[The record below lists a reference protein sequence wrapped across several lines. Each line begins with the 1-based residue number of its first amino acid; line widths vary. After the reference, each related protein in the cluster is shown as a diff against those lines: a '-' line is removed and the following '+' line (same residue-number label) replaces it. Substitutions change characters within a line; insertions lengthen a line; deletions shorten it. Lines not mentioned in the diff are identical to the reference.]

1 MRNGRCYQMNENNVN
16 PNPVDDVKDENT
28 EPLTE
33 EINEVSQESAQD
45 AEVVQAEAEV
55 QETEVAE
62 SDIADEA
69 EEAAEDTAEETE
81 NVAETT
87 EEVNSE
93 DDEETEEVEE
103 VEATEEPVKKKKR
116 RGVKALIAF
125 LVFVMVIAIAGMI
138 AVIYTAEKSKIDL
151 DQVVLTVDNVDSNA
165 AEFYQSYMYYY
176 SYNSYYQYSEEQL
189 KELAIDQL
197 LLTNSLYADAIAAGY
212 TVTDELQQ
220 QIDEQLESIKLTAES
235 SSITADEYLN
245 KAFCPGFTLE
255 MFEEILT
262 KSMVAQ
268 TYYSDKMETIEKKY
282 EGDSGKALVEA
293 EYNENKLSYDLTDV
307 SYWYFDASEEG
318 AQDNADAIVAQVNG
332 GKSFD
337 AAIQSV
343 TGDAEALSNV
353 LKGHS
358 KSALESGSFIKEAIE
373 WIFAKNED
381 GSYKNAAGAVT
392 TVADDSKIYVF
403 YVNNAPHRDE
413 IHPVDVEYIQ
423 IDVSTDSSI
432 KTEKE
437 LKIEAKS
444 VANSIMK
451 EFEDTDKTVESFE
464 KLITEKNNGDDKLVK
479 GDVFEL
485 MKNDGSVDAV
495 VEEWAFED
503 GREIGDYALV
513 ESEDCYYIL
522 FFANRSENP
531 VWYDSIWNAMV
542 TNEARAFEEGI
553 LAESEASAQIND
565 EVVNDVIAYVANLA
579 SQYNY

>member
-16 PNPVDDVKDENT
+16 PNPVDDVKEENT

-33 EINEVSQESAQD
+33 EVNEVAEESVQE
-45 AEVVQAEAEV
+45 AEVVQTEAEV
-55 QETEVAE
+55 QETEAAE
-62 SDIADEA
+62 AEIADET
-69 EEAAEDTAEETE
+69 EETVDDTAEESAD
-81 NVAETT
+81 VAETT
-87 EEVNSE
+87 ETEKSE
-93 DDEETEEVEE
+93 DDEAAEEVET
-103 VEATEEPVKKKKR
+103 AEEPVKKKKR

-125 LVFVMVIAIAGMI
+125 LVLVMVIAIAGMI

-189 KELAIDQL
+189 KELAVDQL

-268 TYYSDKMETIEKKY
+268 KYYSDKMETIEKKY
-282 EGDSGKALVEA
+282 EGDSGKTLIEA

-343 TGDAEALSNV
+343 TGDKEALSNA

-358 KSALESGSFIKEAIE
+358 KSALESGSFIKAAIE
-373 WIFAKNED
+373 WIFAENED

-413 IHPVDVEYIQ
+413 IYPVDVEYIQ
-423 IDVSTDSSI
+423 VDVSTDSSI

-444 VANSIMK
+444 VANSVMA
-451 EFEDTDKTVESFE
+451 EFEDTDKTVESF
-464 KLITEKNNGDDKLVK
+464 KKIVVEKNNGDDKLVK

-503 GREIGDYALV
+503 GRAVGDYALV

-522 FFANRSENP
+522 FFANRAENP

-565 EVVNDVIAYVANLA
+565 DVVNDVIAYVANLA
-579 SQYNY
+579 SQYSY

>member
-1 MRNGRCYQMNENNVN
+1 M
-16 PNPVDDVKDENT
+16 
-28 EPLTE
+28 
-33 EINEVSQESAQD
+33 
-45 AEVVQAEAEV
+45 VV
-55 QETEVAE
+55 
-62 SDIADEA
+62 
-69 EEAAEDTAEETE
+69 
-81 NVAETT
+81 
-87 EEVNSE
+87 
-93 DDEETEEVEE
+93 
-103 VEATEEPVKKKKR
+103 
-116 RGVKALIAF
+116 
-125 LVFVMVIAIAGMI
+125 AIAGMV

-212 TVTDELQQ
+212 TVTEELQA

-245 KAFCPGFTLE
+245 NAFCPGFTLE

-293 EYNENKLSYDLTDV
+293 EYNDNKLSYDLTDV

-318 AQDNADAIVAQVNG
+318 AQADADAIVAQVNG

-337 AAIQSV
+337 AAIKSV
-343 TGDAEALSNV
+343 TGDAEAASNA

-373 WIFAKNED
+373 WIFAENED

-413 IHPVDVEYIQ
+413 IYPVDVEYIQ
-423 IDVSTDSSI
+423 VDVSTDSSI

-444 VANSIMK
+444 AANSIMK
-451 EFEDTDKTVESFE
+451 EFADTDRTIESFE
-464 KLITEKNNGDDKLVK
+464 KIIVEKNNGEDKLVT

-495 VEEWAFED
+495 VEAWAFED
-503 GREIGDYALV
+503 GREVGDYALV
-513 ESEDCYYIL
+513 EGEDCYYIL
-522 FFANRSENP
+522 FFANRAENP
-531 VWYDSIWNAMV
+531 VWYDSIWNTLV
-542 TNEARAFEEGI
+542 TNEARTFEEGI
-553 LAESEASAQIND
+553 LAESESSAQIND

-579 SQYNY
+579 SQYSY